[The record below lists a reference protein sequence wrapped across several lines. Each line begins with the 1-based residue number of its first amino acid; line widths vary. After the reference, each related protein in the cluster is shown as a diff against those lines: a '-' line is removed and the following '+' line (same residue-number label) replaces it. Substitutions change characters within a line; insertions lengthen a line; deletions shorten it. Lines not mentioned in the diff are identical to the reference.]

1 MEVKQQKKQYK
12 ENEVEEFQSFIEY
25 MQQQGRNETSQDLLQ
40 VAKYFEKMQ
49 KQFNIMTKELQEVRQ
64 QLSNFQ
70 QGQPRKQ
77 VEESIQEV
85 SNLQKTM
92 INLSETIS
100 TGRNHLKDVVEQ
112 SFLVFREKGKEEMN
126 KILQKGISK
135 VKSAV
140 LESRE

>member
-1 MEVKQQKKQYK
+1 
-12 ENEVEEFQSFIEY
+12 
-25 MQQQGRNETSQDLLQ
+25 
-40 VAKYFEKMQ
+40 
-49 KQFNIMTKELQEVRQ
+49 MTKELQEVRQ
-64 QLSNFQ
+64 QLSQFQ
-70 QGQPRKQ
+70 QVQSRKQ